1 MEKYNLEKEIECL
14 MYGIKDKFCLHPFDF
29 DIREK
34 RKIIIEAY
42 SNYNKLIPGI
52 SLNHNEFALIWGL
65 TGLTFYPDYEYDKYS
80 LRTLTKDFLSLIATI
95 KVVFNDKSPIGIKFI
110 EDTYKNN
117 SIFFLGKETKE
128 IELFLVALNEIY
140 F

>member
-1 MEKYNLEKEIECL
+1 MEKNNLEKEIEMM
-14 MYGIKDKFCLHPFDF
+14 MYGIKDRFCLHPFDF

-34 RKIIIEAY
+34 RKIIIEAF

-52 SLNHNEFALIWGL
+52 SLNHNEFSIIWGL

-80 LRTLTKDFLSLIATI
+80 LRSLTKDFLSLIATI
-95 KVVFNDKSPIGIKFI
+95 KVVFNDESPIGIKFI

-128 IELFLVALNEIY
+128 IELFLLALKEIY